1 MRNAANLACVTKA
14 QMLRSRKKIMVRK
27 AVEQLLLGQTGPQKN
42 RILLHVYFN
51 YLKFA
56 LGQNNKTEAKSQNRL
71 QAKPMAA
78 RFTNFQKWF
87 GQQKLT

>member
-1 MRNAANLACVTKA
+1 MCHKSTDVKIKEKENDKKTSRTAAPWSNRTSK
-14 QMLRSRKKIMVRK
+14 
-27 AVEQLLLGQTGPQKN
+27 EQD
-42 RILLHVYFN
+42 IALLHVYFN

-56 LGQNNKTEAKSQNRL
+56 LGKYNKKEAKSKNRL